1 MFNLKNL
8 FSLTKSESNYSLN
21 YDFKSIK
28 VPEKKASH
36 ILVFTGGISPAPKNC
51 VLYFKNSPKPDYIIA
66 ADSGLEA
73 LSDFQKH
80 FNKLDL
86 LPDAVLGDMDSLKNK
101 KLLKEFS
108 KTAQVE
114 KFNPYKDFTDTELAL
129 ILASKVKAENTRV
142 TLIGGSGG
150 RLDHLLAIY
159 DLFSSCLAPDAWLTE
174 CQILTL
180 LKKDSTIKLLPRTL
194 SSPISVMH
202 TSASNSAGRIESK
215 GLEWES
221 ELFRKTGFPS
231 LSNVCSKK
239 NFDSKIPVEITARD
253 ADFILACD
261 FDCGINRK

>member
-8 FSLTKSESNYSLN
+8 FSLIKSESNYSLN

-28 VPEKKASH
+28 VPE
-36 ILVFTGGISPAPKNC
+36 
-51 VLYFKNSPKPDYIIA
+51 KNSPKPDYIIA

-101 KLLKEFS
+101 KILKEFS

-159 DLFSSCLAPDAWLTE
+159 DLFSSCIAPDVWLTE

-202 TSASNSAGRIESK
+202 TSASNNAGRIESK

-221 ELFRKTGFPS
+221 ELFRKK
-231 LSNVCSKK
+231 LKLINNLKK
-239 NFDSKIPVEITARD
+239 RAKGLV
-253 ADFILACD
+253 
-261 FDCGINRK
+261 K